1 MNKKILFVDYRM
13 DGHHFTYIKHLTD
26 NISDA
31 EAILPNEVD
40 GLNCI
45 NHVVKYE
52 EDNKRSFF
60 KYLKWMKGIK
70 KVVND
75 IKPDTI
81 VFLYGDLFYRY
92 FGASLGFA
100 KKLNSIII
108 IHSVRHGF
116 LNKLSLHCIA
126 SKMKTVVVHSKYLKK
141 YAEEIGVNNVK
152 HIEYPCFN
160 RTIGDKNEAKAYFGI
175 SSEYKVL
182 GCIGGT
188 RNNKGLDIL
197 LEALKNVKGKV
208 LLFVAGVEQD
218 FGEEF
223 IKSSLPKGVE
233 AKIVLRCL
241 SDEEFA
247 YAIMASD
254 YIVLP
259 YRKSFNGASGPMGEG
274 VYRGKCIIG
283 PDYGNLGATIKDY
296 HLGYVFTAEDP
307 EDLGKTLNTALEREF
322 VLDDVYKKYQKS
334 LDVDDFI
341 NSYEQI
347 Y

>member
-26 NISDA
+26 NISGA
-31 EAILPNEVD
+31 EAILPNEVE
-40 GLNCI
+40 GLNCGI
-45 NHVVKYE
+45 HVVKYE
-52 EDNKRSFF
+52 EENKRSFI
-60 KYLKWMKGIK
+60 KYLKWMKEIK
-70 KVVND
+70 KVVSD
-75 IKPDTI
+75 VKPDTI

-92 FGASLGFA
+92 FGFGLGFA
-100 KKLNSIII
+100 KKTNSIII

-116 LNKLSLHCIA
+116 LNKLSLRCIA
-126 SKMKTVVVHSKYLKK
+126 AKMNTVVVHSKYLKT

-160 RTIGDKNEAKAYFGI
+160 RVTVEKDEAKAYFGI
-175 SSEYKVL
+175 PFGYKVI

-197 LEALKNVKGKV
+197 LEALKNVQVKV
-208 LLFVAGVEQD
+208 LLLVAGVEQD

-223 IKSSLPKGVE
+223 IKNALPEGVKS
-233 AKIVLRCL
+233 KIVLRYL

-247 YAIMASD
+247 LAILASD

-283 PDYGNLGATIKDY
+283 PDYGNLGATIKGY

-307 EDLGKTLNTALEREF
+307 KALCETLNTALTREF
-322 VLDDVYKKYQKS
+322 VIDDVYKKYQKS
-334 LDVDDFI
+334 LDVDDFV
-341 NSYEQI
+341 NSYKQI